1 MKHPILSGNGY
12 KLYSLILLVVTL
24 IQAAILYFYYGLTI
38 EISISDSFVYN
49 TFYGVLAPGLWYIVT
64 FASLSKDDLALA
76 GTHIGAAII
85 TVLLWSSLADFLLS
99 QIFSWNNIYREFLDE
114 SYIWRL
120 IIGVLY
126 YSITVLIFY
135 LIKYYQDMQERLN
148 RELELQNLL
157 KDSELRMLKS
167 QINPHFIFNSLNSIS
182 ALTISKSES
191 AREMVIKLSDFLRY
205 SLGKDSVEMNPLE
218 EEIKN
223 VSLYLDI
230 EKVRFGNKLKFE
242 KEVSD
247 SCLKVEVPNLIL
259 QPLFEN
265 AIKYGVYESIEQVT
279 IRLKCE
285 TIDDLLHILIT
296 NNFDSEAM
304 PLKGEGIGLDNVRK
318 RLSLVFGR
326 NDLLK
331 VDQSGD
337 EFSVTM
343 KIPLKKETDEQNQNT
358 DH

>member
-1 MKHPILSGNGY
+1 MRHPILSGSGY
-12 KLYSLILLVVTL
+12 KLYALILGVVML
-24 IQAAILYFYYGLTI
+24 IHGSVLYFYYGLTVGI
-38 EISISDSFVYN
+38 AVGDSVLYN
-49 TFYGVLAPGLWYIVT
+49 ALYGVLAPGLWYIVS
-64 FASLSKDDLALA
+64 FASLSKDELALA
-76 GTHIGAAII
+76 GTHLAAALL
-85 TVLLWSSLADFLLS
+85 TVFLWTSISSFALGL
-99 QIFSWNNIYREFLDE
+99 IFSGQIEYQEFLDD

-135 LIKYYQDMQERLN
+135 LIKYYQDMQERLS

-182 ALTISKSES
+182 ALTISKSEL

-205 SLGKDSVEMNPLE
+205 SLGKDSVEMNTLE

-223 VSLYLDI
+223 SSLYLDI
-230 EKVRFGNKLKFE
+230 EKVRFGSKLSFD

-247 SCLKVEVPNLIL
+247 ACLDVEVPNLIL

-265 AIKYGVYESIEQVT
+265 AVKYGVYESIDQVQVK
-279 IRLKCE
+279 LKCQSYE
-285 TIDDLLHILIT
+285 GMLHILIS
-296 NNFDSEAM
+296 NNFDSDAM

-318 RLSLVFGR
+318 RLSLVYGR
-326 NDLLK
+326 NDLLEVK
-331 VDQSGD
+331 QEEDI
-337 EFSVTM
+337 FNVTM
-343 KIPLKKETDEQNQNT
+343 KIPTNQ
-358 DH
+358 

>member
-1 MKHPILSGNGY
+1 MRHPILSGSGY
-12 KLYSLILLVVTL
+12 KLYILILLIVTL
-24 IQAAILYFYYGLTI
+24 IHGSVLYFYYGFTI
-38 EISISDSFVYN
+38 EIAISDSFTYN
-49 TFYGVLAPGLWYIVT
+49 SFFGVLAPGLWYIVT
-64 FASLSKDDLALA
+64 FASLSKDELSLA
-76 GTHIGAAII
+76 GTHFGAAVI
-85 TVLLWSSLADFLLS
+85 TVFMWTSLASFILGL
-99 QIFSWNNIYREFLDE
+99 IFVGNGSYKEFLED

-135 LIKYYQDMQERLN
+135 LIKYYQDMQERLS

-205 SLGKDSVEMNPLE
+205 SLGKDSVEMNTLE
-218 EEIKN
+218 QEIQN

-230 EKVRFGNKLKFE
+230 EKVRFGSKLNFQKT
-242 KEVSD
+242 VD
-247 SCLKVEVPNLIL
+247 DNCLKVKVPNLIL

-265 AIKYGVYESIEQVT
+265 AIKYGVYESIDQVT
-279 IRLKCE
+279 IELKCE
-285 TIDDLLHILIT
+285 EEEGLLKILIT
-296 NNFDSEAM
+296 NNFDKEAM
-304 PLKGEGIGLDNVRK
+304 PVKGEGIGLDNVRK

-326 NDLLK
+326 NDLLEVSK
-331 VDQSGD
+331 SDD
-337 EFSVTM
+337 LFSVTM
-343 KIPLKKETDEQNQNT
+343 IIPVNQEPDEEN
-358 DH
+358 